1 MKRYLFFALLFGS
14 IACSNNAQQS
24 KQDPLDTL
32 ANPEFDK
39 NPIGTE
45 AGCKWLKD
53 SIESY
58 FAKDSGLDRMKLL
71 TTDEYYNFKLDAM
84 NTGLDIDSSITKFEL
99 NQKWGS
105 KFEIDT
111 ASLGTGFLI
120 SGQDWGEIK
129 VSSCD
134 LLDENAAELNLK
146 LIISDCKLQTDYHR
160 DIKLIL
166 DKEQIKIA
174 NVKEYD

>member
-58 FAKDSGLDRMKLL
+58 FAKDSSLDRMKLL

-166 DKEQIKIA
+166 DNEQIKIA

>member
-1 MKRYLFFALLFGS
+1 MKRYFFFALMLGAM
-14 IACSNNAQQS
+14 ACSNNTQQS

-32 ANPEFDK
+32 ANLEFDK
-39 NPIGTE
+39 NPIGKE

-58 FAKDSGLDRMKLL
+58 FVKDSGFDKMKLL
-71 TTDEYYNFKLDAM
+71 TTEDYYNFKVDAM

-99 NQKWGS
+99 NQKWGN

-111 ASLGTGFLI
+111 ASLGQGFLI
-120 SGQDWGEIK
+120 SEQDWGEIK

-134 LLDENAAELNLK
+134 LLDENASELNLK

-160 DIKLIL
+160 DIKLVL
-166 DKEQIKIA
+166 DNNQIKIA

>member
-58 FAKDSGLDRMKLL
+58 FAKDSSLDRMKLL

-166 DKEQIKIA
+166 ANEQIKIA

>member
-39 NPIGTE
+39 NPIGIE

-146 LIISDCKLQTDYHR
+146 LIISDYKLQTDYHR

-166 DKEQIKIA
+166 DNEQIKIA

>member
-58 FAKDSGLDRMKLL
+58 FAKDSSLDRMKLL

-160 DIKLIL
+160 DIKLIQ
-166 DKEQIKIA
+166 DNEQIKIA

>member
-58 FAKDSGLDRMKLL
+58 FEKDSSLDRMKLL

-166 DKEQIKIA
+166 DNEQIKIA